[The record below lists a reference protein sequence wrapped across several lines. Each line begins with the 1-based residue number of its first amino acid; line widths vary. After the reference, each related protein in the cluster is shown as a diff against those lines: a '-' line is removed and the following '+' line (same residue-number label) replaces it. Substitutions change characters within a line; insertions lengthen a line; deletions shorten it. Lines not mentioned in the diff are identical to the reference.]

1 MKLELYNVKSEDGLD
16 DELIDTFILDDL
28 EERFKSEVDY
38 LKNKDEKEK
47 KKKAAKKAKE
57 ANSTKDGNSTSSND
71 TIGEDPK
78 KKIDQEEELESKPL
92 EVPKVKISVEHTRS
106 GIMLITKAT
115 VGVKDQHQSILEVSQ
130 VRKPEQMTIDM
141 INSAKLR
148 LKWYKKRDEDKINQ
162 DIARNDFE
170 ALLYK
175 MREWL
180 REDDNE
186 KFVKEEDRVAYIE
199 KLNDWEDWL
208 YEDGSNQNATVY
220 QEMHKNMSKDFV
232 SYNNRKDWYS
242 AKDDFINRTRNA
254 IKNYNRKNEALAE
267 TKPWIN
273 ETERADMASKIN
285 DFNVYFEGVVSK
297 EAEKAAHDDP
307 GVNTN
312 EVLKKMKGLQKLWKK
327 VSEKKKPKPPKEE
340 TETKAEDAAD
350 KNETKKEE
358 KDATQDE
365 SSTKNEEEVKKETT
379 EDKADKKAAEDL

>member
-254 IKNYNRKNEALAE
+254 VKNYNRKNEALAE

>member
-254 IKNYNRKNEALAE
+254 VKNYNRKNEALAE

-340 TETKAEDAAD
+340 TEVKAEDAAD